1 MNVPVKML
9 WVWLAVVLT
18 TGWVWPVPTAAEDRR
33 GASRV
38 DASTPA
44 ADDDDDDEDETPRPQ
59 PRREDPR
66 TMTPADWRALAR
78 KVATNLQW
86 LGLQMG
92 ANPQELQ
99 VFVPIFTNEY
109 LQAFRVALM
118 QGATKPQA
126 DILASQHTYALIQR
140 LAQQSGGGGGGGDG
154 CHYSRGGTFCSGR
167 DGFRDFTFR

>member
-1 MNVPVKML
+1 M
-9 WVWLAVVLT
+9 VWIPLALALT
-18 TGWVWPVPTAAEDRR
+18 TLWTWPVTASAQDLRE
-33 GASRV
+33 ALRV
-38 DASTPA
+38 ESSLLA

-66 TMTPADWRALAR
+66 TMTQADWRALAR

-99 VFVPIFTNEY
+99 VFIPIFTNEY
-109 LQAFRVALM
+109 LHAFRVALM